1 MIQSPH
7 NITIEEIATKLNCDL
22 DHGLSSSEIK
32 IRRRK
37 YGKNILQRTMTRST
51 WSILLD
57 QFLDPIIYVLGV
69 AMVLGF
75 AFDEWLE
82 GFAVLAVILIT
93 VSIGFFMEL
102 QAVRSIESLRKL
114 AQISISVL
122 RNGEI
127 YKIKSP
133 SIVPG
138 DIMLLAPGDV
148 IPADAR
154 VIWHQSL
161 AVKEAMLTGES
172 DQVEKDTKV
181 LPIDTPLAEQT
192 NMVFKGTIVLR
203 GNAKAV
209 VTAIANETQVGQIS
223 SLTREAQKSRNPLE
237 KRLNS
242 LSRWLIALTLV
253 LATIVVVSGYIQG
266 KDLSLMIKTGIALAI
281 ATIPE
286 GLPIV
291 ATIALARGMIKLSK
305 QKVIIKKLEA
315 VQTLGETTVICTDK
329 TGTLTENK
337 MTVHELL
344 LQNQRIGYDE
354 LSDTSFL
361 KQLDKNIVFT
371 KLMEAGILCNNVQP
385 DVTEL
390 NGDSVEIA
398 LIEFAK
404 LSGFD
409 ISILRKKYLELEEI
423 PFDAESKMMATLNER
438 GNEYAVYAKGA
449 VESILEV
456 CKYTI
461 GKDGTVESFED
472 KQKWM
477 EIADEVASEGLRVL
491 AFAYKDLE
499 NRPAKDEFANKLTFT
514 GLIGFLDPPRKDVK
528 QAIRTYKDAGIK
540 VVMITGDH
548 PNTARKIAEEIGL
561 LTPDDSK
568 EKVIHGKTILDL
580 ESVIPE
586 NKASILNAS
595 VFARMVPKQKLD
607 LVNFYQN
614 HNAVV
619 GMIGDGVNDAP
630 ALKKADIGIA
640 TGIRGTEA
648 AKEVA
653 DVILMDDQFTSTELA
668 IRQGRNIF
676 GNIRQF
682 VVYLLSC
689 NLAEII
695 AVTVA
700 SLSNLPLPLLPLQIL
715 FLNLVTDVFPALAL
729 GMGKGNTDIM
739 KLPPRDPDEPIMTV
753 NHWIVTFVY
762 GIGITAAVMAITIYA
777 HYKLKLPPEIVNN
790 MAFYT
795 LILAQLLNV
804 FNIPGRDRSFFKNEV
819 TQNLWIWAALILSV
833 GIMFIAYTIPLTNR
847 VLSLVDLSSDQFLL
861 ICLFGL
867 GSLVLIQ
874 IMKRFILIT
883 KK

>member
-7 NITIEEIATKLNCDL
+7 SITIKEVTAKLACDA
-22 DHGLSSSEIK
+22 DRGLSSSEIK
-32 IRRRK
+32 NRRRK
-37 YGKNILQRTMTRST
+37 YGRNILKSTSTRST

-57 QFLDPIIYVLGV
+57 QFLDPIIYVLGI
-69 AMVLGF
+69 AMILGF
-75 AFDEWLE
+75 AFEEWLE

-114 AQISISVL
+114 AQISINVL
-122 RNGEI
+122 RNGKI
-127 YKIKSP
+127 FKIKSP
-133 SIVPG
+133 FIVPG
-138 DIMLLAPGDV
+138 DIILLAPGDV
-148 IPADAR
+148 IPVDAR
-154 VIWHQSL
+154 LIWHQSL
-161 AVKEAMLTGES
+161 GVKEAMLTGES

-203 GNAKAV
+203 GNAKAIV
-209 VTAIANETQVGQIS
+209 SATGNETQVGQIS
-223 SLTREAQKSRNPLE
+223 SLTREAEKSRNPLE

-242 LSRWLIALTLV
+242 LSRWLIGLTLI
-253 LATIVVVSGYIQG
+253 LAAIIVISGYIQG

-337 MTVHELL
+337 MSVHELL
-344 LQNQRIGYDE
+344 LDNHRIKYED
-354 LSDTSFL
+354 LMDASFA
-361 KQLDKNIVFT
+361 KQLEKNRAFT

-385 DVTEL
+385 DVTGL
-390 NGDSVEIA
+390 NGDSLEIA
-398 LIEFAK
+398 LIEFAQM
-404 LSGFD
+404 SDVD
-409 ISILRKKYLELEEI
+409 IAMLRKQYMELEEI
-423 PFDAESKMMATLNER
+423 PFDAERKMMVTLNQHE
-438 GNEYAVYAKGA
+438 NEYAVYAKGA
-449 VESILEV
+449 AESILDV
-456 CKYTI
+456 CDYIIAKE
-461 GKDGTVESFED
+461 GNVKSLMD
-472 KQKWM
+472 KQKWLDL
-477 EIADEVASEGLRVL
+477 ADEVASEGLRVL
-491 AFAYKDLE
+491 AFAFKDLE
-499 NRPAKDEFANKLTFT
+499 KRPATDEFTDKLIFT

-528 QAIRTYKDAGIK
+528 QAIQTYRDAGIK

-548 PNTARKIAEEIGL
+548 PRTARKIAEEIGL
-561 LTPDDSK
+561 LTSGDPA
-568 EKVIHGKTILDL
+568 EKVIHGQTILDL
-580 ESVIPE
+580 ESTIPE
-586 NKASILNAS
+586 NNASILNAS
-595 VFARMVPKQKLD
+595 VFARMIPKQKLD
-607 LVNFYQN
+607 LVKFYQN

-630 ALKKADIGIA
+630 ALKRADIGIA

-653 DVILMDDQFTSTELA
+653 DVILLDDQFTSTELA

-753 NHWIVTFVY
+753 NHWIITFVY
-762 GIGITAAVMAITIYA
+762 GIGITASVMAITIYA
-777 HYKLKLPPEIVNN
+777 HYQLRLPSEVVNN

-819 TQNLWIWAALILSV
+819 TQNLWIWAALLLSA

-847 VLSLVDLSSDQFLL
+847 VLSLVDLSTDQFLL
-861 ICLFGL
+861 IGLFGL

-874 IMKRFILIT
+874 IMKRLIVIT